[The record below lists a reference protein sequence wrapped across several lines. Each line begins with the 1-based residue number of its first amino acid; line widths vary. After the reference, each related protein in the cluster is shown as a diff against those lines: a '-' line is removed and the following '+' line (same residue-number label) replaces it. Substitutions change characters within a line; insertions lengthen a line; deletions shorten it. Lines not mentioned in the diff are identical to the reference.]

1 MGKKYFDKNI
11 KDKLEGLEIKY
22 DASSWEAFEEKLD
35 DAIAE
40 TQLEDAAFD
49 EQIKAKVGEDLN
61 FEYNDAD
68 WQELSQQID
77 YENELVNRIYLF
89 KILELVILVLLA
101 YSFFQIEPIKKSNKK
116 PLYAHSEIF
125 KKIDQNKIAEKIVS
139 QNNLVQDNLQPQNPI
154 SSLIN
159 DRIRIELS
167 ALNPIAFTKFEK
179 LVFAEKAT
187 ISVPS
192 FSSEINVNATNDK
205 IAKAQSLQ
213 TSDQDIA
220 AIESIEIKPL
230 DSEIKDIALLPSIA
244 QKGTEKW
251 VSFSGSADINL
262 VNTPTSFLINGRDQL
277 LNSTG
282 FSSNVGY
289 SIKSGKNEYE
299 IGFGYSYKNY
309 DPGIREVF
317 NVDGSS
323 LYAYS
328 LNRIV
333 FHVAQIPATYKRYFV
348 DNSKWSAYAAVG
360 ATHNFILFSDY
371 NLTDELLSGIWSP
384 KDYRKANSDLLRRD
398 YFTGLLQNV
407 DQPSLKRSSSRE
419 FKTEGDIFDNAF
431 ITSYAG
437 LGLQRNLGFDR
448 SIFVQAGY
456 HHQFFG
462 DKLGPNKDQ
471 INTFSFT
478 LGGKFRI

>member
-1 MGKKYFDKNI
+1 MQGPI
-11 KDKLEGLEIKY
+11 
-22 DASSWEAFEEKLD
+22 S
-35 DAIAE
+35 
-40 TQLEDAAFD
+40 T
-49 EQIKAKVGEDLN
+49 
-61 FEYNDAD
+61 
-68 WQELSQQID
+68 
-77 YENELVNRIYLF
+77 LVNNR
-89 KILELVILVLLA
+89 
-101 YSFFQIEPIKKSNKK
+101 NT
-116 PLYAHSEIF
+116 
-125 KKIDQNKIAEKIVS
+125 
-139 QNNLVQDNLQPQNPI
+139 
-154 SSLIN
+154 
-159 DRIRIELS
+159 IELS
-167 ALNPIAFTKFEK
+167 ALNHIAFANIEQLVLTKQESI
-179 LVFAEKAT
+179 A
-187 ISVPS
+187 VPS
-192 FSSEINVNATNDK
+192 IYSKIDVTDTKDIIADAENLQNDDK
-205 IAKAQSLQ
+205 
-213 TSDQDIA
+213 DIA
-220 AIESIEIKPL
+220 SVESLEIKPL
-230 DSEIKDIALLPSIA
+230 DSEINDIALLPNIA

-282 FSSNVGY
+282 LSSTIAY

-299 IGFGYSYKNY
+299 LGLGYSYKNY
-309 DPGIREVF
+309 DPEIREVF

-333 FHVAQIPATYKRYFV
+333 FHVAQIPATYKRYFI
-348 DNSKWSAYAAVG
+348 DNNKWSAFAAIG

-384 KDYRKANSDLLRRD
+384 EDYRKANSDLLRRD
-398 YFTGLLQNV
+398 YFTGLFQNV

-419 FKTEGDIFDNAF
+419 FKTEGNIFDNAF
-431 ITSYAG
+431 ITSYTG
-437 LGLQRNLGFDR
+437 LGLQRHLGVDR